1 MASRGSEGE
10 ERKSKSRLSRSLSAT
25 RNFFKNRDNLDKS
38 EDEDEIRDHPVT
50 PDVEI
55 SLHSSKPSSK
65 HSESDSDSDSP
76 TEKSSDYHRRDGRIE
91 QKGKRDQTIEIIAIE
106 GREID
111 RRV

>member
-25 RNFFKNRDNLDKS
+25 RNFFKKNILKAILNLTPPLKNRLT
-38 EDEDEIRDHPVT
+38 IT
-50 PDVEI
+50 VE
-55 SLHSSKPSSK
+55 K
-65 HSESDSDSDSP
+65 
-76 TEKSSDYHRRDGRIE
+76 DGRIE
-91 QKGKRDQTIEIIAIE
+91 QKGKRDQIIEIIAIE